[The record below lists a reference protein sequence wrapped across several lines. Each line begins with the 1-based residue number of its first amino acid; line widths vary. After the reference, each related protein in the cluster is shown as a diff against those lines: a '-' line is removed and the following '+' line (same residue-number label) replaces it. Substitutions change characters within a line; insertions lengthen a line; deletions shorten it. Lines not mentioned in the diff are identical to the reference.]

1 VGSSPVQRAYA
12 QLLDQNRSIYNTYA
26 GVYGPLDLQNAATI
40 QGTLDSLAPREQ
52 TLKRALGTLAVDNMQ
67 RFTATRLANLDHGD
81 LDGTLAIIGNPL

>member
-1 VGSSPVQRAYA
+1 
-12 QLLDQNRSIYNTYA
+12 
-26 GVYGPLDLQNAATI
+26 NAATI

-81 LDGTLAIIGNPL
+81 LDGTLAIIGNPLVFAASRASGDVVASGAALAANDTALRPGKLP